1 MTREEIRRSRR
12 KINVIWLG
20 IGFSLSY
27 WTLEAIRDVIVFQK
41 GSFFNQLLSPGSV
54 GVWTRM
60 VGVLVILLFSFY
72 IRSQIIRREKAEEA
86 LRDEHNALER
96 QMRAMLAMKTFSETN
111 KSIIHAT
118 DIHGMLQDV
127 CDIIIKVGG
136 YHSAWVALIE
146 DNRYGDN
153 QLGPVIRAGSDHGQL
168 KLINTLRQNTG
179 RHENPV
185 HKVLRTGKPCVTR
198 NLRGNYDSS
207 PFSYEVARKG
217 FATSITLPLMFR
229 NITVGVMSVYAK
241 EGDAFDS
248 MEGQILKE
256 LSDDLAFGIVSQQM
270 RITQHDIEEERNQIQ
285 ARLMQLQN
293 RYTVGMISGELAHY
307 FNNLMTAISGTS
319 DLVSMEVD
327 PEENIYKDLKQIK
340 GAAKEASEINQK
352 VLHFK
357 HLEPSQFET
366 VSISNVLKDIHRFLD
381 RLVGENIQVTLDPH
395 LSDHLISGDP
405 GAVEQLL
412 VHLTLYL
419 KKAMTSGGYIHIK
432 YSDKKLDK
440 KKVKNVQ
447 SAYPGHFLELSF
459 QFTSADIQD
468 LAVPF
473 DQHFNSNINNNFSLL
488 LVNQIVE
495 KHRGWIK
502 LKNQENQLELN
513 LYFPKLQGAE
523 PVNDVK
529 TVPEKEIVS
538 GHGERILVV
547 EDEESIR
554 EFAERVLGKSGYEVH
569 CAASAEEAYN
579 LFENKMGDFHL
590 IMSDV
595 MLPDANGL
603 DLVERMLLKNPDL
616 KILLSSG
623 YTEHTSH
630 WYKIQER
637 GFQFL
642 PKPYDYDGLLRMVQ
656 SVVH

>member
-1 MTREEIRRSRR
+1 MTREEIRRSRH

-41 GSFFNQLLSPGSV
+41 GSFFSQLFSPGNA

-60 VGVLVILLFSFY
+60 LGVLVILLFSFY
-72 IRSQIIRREKAEEA
+72 IRSLIIKRERAEEA
-86 LRDEHNALER
+86 LRDEHDALEQ

-111 KSIIHAT
+111 KAIIRAT

-136 YHSAWVALIE
+136 YHSAWVSLIE
-146 DNRYGDN
+146 DNRYGEN
-153 QLGPVIRAGSDHGQL
+153 QLGPVIRAGSDQGQL
-168 KLINTLRQNTG
+168 KLMNSIRKNTG
-179 RHENPV
+179 RYENPV
-185 HKVLRTGKPCVTR
+185 HKVLRTGKSCVIR

-207 PFSYEVARKG
+207 PFSYDVARKG

-229 NITVGVMSVYAK
+229 NITVGVLSVYAK

-256 LSDDLAFGIVSQQM
+256 LSDDLAFGIMSLQM
-270 RITQHDIEEERNQIQ
+270 RITQKDIEEERSQIQ
-285 ARLMQLQN
+285 ARFMQLQN
-293 RYTVGMISGELAHY
+293 KYTIGMISSELAHY
-307 FNNLMTAISGTS
+307 FNNLMTAITGTS
-319 DLVSMEVD
+319 DLVSMDID
-327 PEENIYKDLKQIK
+327 PEGNIYKDIKQIK
-340 GAAKEASEINQK
+340 GAAKEASEMNQK

-366 VSISNVLKDIHRFLD
+366 VSISKILKDVHRFLD
-381 RLVGENIQVTLDPH
+381 RLVGESIHVKLDSH
-395 LSDHLISGDP
+395 LSDHLINGDP

-419 KKAMTSGGYIHIK
+419 KKTMSRGGQICIK
-432 YSDKKLDK
+432 CSDKKYDK
-440 KKVKNVQ
+440 KKCRNIQ
-447 SAYPGHFLELSF
+447 RAYPGHFLELSF
-459 QFTSADIQD
+459 QFTSPQTQD
-468 LAVPF
+468 GAMPF
-473 DQHFNSNINNNFSLL
+473 DQYFNEDIHNNLSLL
-488 LVNQIVE
+488 LVNQTIE
-495 KHRGWIK
+495 NHRGWIK
-502 LKNQENQLELN
+502 LRNEENQQALN
-513 LYFPKLQGAE
+513 LYFPVLQGAV
-523 PVNDVK
+523 PVHDVK
-529 TVPEKEIVS
+529 TLSENVIMA

-554 EFAERVLGKSGYEVH
+554 EFAERVLDKSGYEVH
-569 CAASAEEAYN
+569 SAASAEEAYN
-579 LFENKMGDFHL
+579 LFENKSGDFHL

-630 WYKIQER
+630 WYKIQEK

-642 PKPYDYDGLLRMVQ
+642 PKPYDYDGLLKMVQ
-656 SVVH
+656 SVVQ